1 MKLAGRTG
9 RVWLVPRR
17 AWPVMLA
24 SLGIAALVWVL
35 QPPADAQGALRSAL
49 PGPSAHLERAP
60 ELVRLNLGRPPAP
73 GSRTKVVVLSP
84 TDENLARGPVSSS
97 ALGLSQRLAPPRE
110 PGAYQVSYEVVSV
123 DGHVTS
129 GRYWFWYAPHQS
141 GSGSGLA
148 APGLLVLTMVVADLA
163 VALLVRRRKTKKV
176 ALGAPQ
182 QRPAAT
188 PTPEAHGVP
197 AQRSPHNHE
206 GLSPPRSRPR
216 PSSEPEPLSGRIQPH
231 PHGRN

>member
-110 PGAYQVSYEVVSV
+110 PGAYQVYYEVVSV

-129 GRYWFWYAPHQS
+129 GRYWFWYAPHPVS
-141 GSGSGLA
+141 YTH
-148 APGLLVLTMVVADLA
+148 LTL
-163 VALLVRRRKTKKV
+163 
-176 ALGAPQ
+176 
-182 QRPAAT
+182 
-188 PTPEAHGVP
+188 PTIYSV
-197 AQRSPHNHE
+197 
-206 GLSPPRSRPR
+206 
-216 PSSEPEPLSGRIQPH
+216 
-231 PHGRN
+231 